1 MVDGKSW
8 KMVEKNWR
16 NGRYRNFGEME
27 QETGSDWWSWLRP
40 IEYFM
45 LIEFNRKIGFRRKY
59 ICRNWKSNKMP
70 NHCNSLMLQFSY
82 ICHVAIWWNHWQLN
96 TMCAGREPDG
106 MGGGGRDRWGGTPE
120 NCPSGKWHFRRSVPA
135 VYKGRTLRM
144 LSYCGK
150 ERTGR
155 SVTAVNNALADLFQ
169 R

>member
-40 IEYFM
+40 IDYFM

-59 ICRNWKSNKMP
+59 ICRNWKSIGILRNCVTRFSNYCFSLYHVILYNKNKMP

-82 ICHVAIWWNHWQLN
+82 ICHVAMYLVKSLTVEYHVCRQG
-96 TMCAGREPDG
+96 AGRH
-106 MGGGGRDRWGGTPE
+106 GRRWEGPM
-120 NCPSGKWHFRRSVPA
+120 RRHT
-135 VYKGRTLRM
+135 GE
-144 LSYCGK
+144 LS
-150 ERTGR
+150 
-155 SVTAVNNALADLFQ
+155 Q